1 MSQSLKTIQKNSS
14 LKTSSVVPK
23 SRIKQSRMSERFEVY
38 DGEIMIYKTT
48 GSGDVWQMRM
58 WVGSEKK
65 YVRESLRTRDKTEAT
80 EEAKRRFLNYNH
92 LIKNGQKIFS
102 VTTNELR
109 QKYLVHIDELVKSNQ
124 LSSGRRTNVKTFTK
138 HYIEFIG
145 KDKKIANIDRK
156 EFQGYRAHRQNDKS
170 DIKMSVVVNESI
182 TIKQMYKW
190 AENEGLISNYV
201 PDFGV
206 IKVPKDD
213 TVRDGFTIKEYIQL
227 TEVASKWYQ
236 RIPKNYLK
244 FEEESF
250 YRKTIRDFILLM
262 SNYGFRTGELML
274 VKYKD
279 IEYKTGKRADV
290 YIPAAN
296 TKVRKSRITGGLR
309 ADVFKRK
316 SEYSK
321 PFNKLDDFLFNGYGV
336 DSQISR
342 YVIYD
347 YFKKL
352 VSEVKEKYPEYDKTK
367 SLYSL
372 RHFFITW
379 HLTIG
384 KMNVYDLASVAGT
397 SLKQIQD
404 HYDHVSQTH
413 RIDEMLSFSKNR
425 RIDDNYQMISI
436 DDELNELEVKR

>member
-1 MSQSLKTIQKNSS
+1 MSQSLKTIPKNSS

-23 SRIKQSRMSERFEVY
+23 SRIKQTRMSERFDVY

-48 GSGDVWQMRM
+48 NSGDVWQMRM

-102 VTTNELR
+102 ITTNELR
-109 QKYLVHIDELVKSNQ
+109 QRYLVHVDELVRSGQ
-124 LSSGRRTNVKTFTK
+124 LSSGRQTNIKTFTK
-138 HYIEFIG
+138 HYIQFVG
-145 KDKKIANIDRK
+145 KDRKIANIDKK
-156 EFQGYRAHRQNDKS
+156 EFQGYRAHRQKDKS

-182 TIKQMYKW
+182 TIKQMYRW
-190 AENEGLISNYV
+190 AENEGLISNYK

-213 TVRDGFTIKEYIQL
+213 TVRDGFTIKEYKQL
-227 TEVASKWYQ
+227 TDVASKWYQ
-236 RIPKNYLK
+236 RVPKNFLK

-250 YRKTIRDFILLM
+250 YRKSIRDFILLM

-279 IEYKTGKRADV
+279 IEFKSGKRADV
-290 YIPAAN
+290 HIPAAN

-309 ADVFKRK
+309 GDVFKRK
-316 SEYSK
+316 MDYSE
-321 PFNKLDDFLFNGYGV
+321 PFNNSNDYLFTGYKTEKN
-336 DSQISR
+336 ISR
-342 YVIYD
+342 YVVYD
-347 YFKKL
+347 YFNKL
-352 VSEVKEKYPEYDKTK
+352 TLEVKEKYPEYDTSKT
-367 SLYSL
+367 LYSL

-384 KMNVYDLASVAGT
+384 KMNVYDLARVAGT
-397 SLKQIQD
+397 SLQQIQD

-413 RIDEMLSFSKNR
+413 RIDEMLSYSKNR
-425 RIDDNYQMISI
+425 RIDDNFQMISI
-436 DDELNELEVKR
+436 DDELSND

>member
-1 MSQSLKTIQKNSS
+1 MSQSLKTIPKNSS

-23 SRIKQSRMSERFEVY
+23 SRIKQTRMSERFDVY

-48 GSGDVWQMRM
+48 NSGDVWQMRM

-102 VTTNELR
+102 ITTNELR
-109 QKYLVHIDELVKSNQ
+109 QRYLVHVDELVRSGQ
-124 LSSGRRTNVKTFTK
+124 LSSGRQTNIKTFTK
-138 HYIEFIG
+138 HYIQFVG
-145 KDKKIANIDRK
+145 KDRKIANIDKK
-156 EFQGYRAHRQNDKS
+156 EFQGYRAHRQKDKS

-182 TIKQMYKW
+182 TIKQMYRW
-190 AENEGLISNYV
+190 AENEGLISNYK

-213 TVRDGFTIKEYIQL
+213 TVRDGFTIKEYKQL
-227 TEVASKWYQ
+227 TDVASKWYQ
-236 RIPKNYLK
+236 RVPKNFLK

-250 YRKTIRDFILLM
+250 YRKSIRDFILLM

-279 IEYKTGKRADV
+279 IEFKSGKRADV
-290 YIPAAN
+290 HIPAAN

-309 ADVFKRK
+309 GDVFKRK
-316 SEYSK
+316 MDYSE
-321 PFNKLDDFLFNGYGV
+321 PFNNSNDYLFTGYKTEKN
-336 DSQISR
+336 ISR
-342 YVIYD
+342 YVVYD
-347 YFKKL
+347 YFNKL
-352 VSEVKEKYPEYDKTK
+352 TLEVKEKYPEYDTSKT
-367 SLYSL
+367 LYSL

-384 KMNVYDLASVAGT
+384 KMNVYDLARVAGT

-413 RIDEMLSFSKNR
+413 RIDEMLSYSKNR
-425 RIDDNYQMISI
+425 RIDDNFQMISI
-436 DDELNELEVKR
+436 DDELSND

>member
-1 MSQSLKTIQKNSS
+1 MSQSLKTIPKNSS

-23 SRIKQSRMSERFEVY
+23 SRIKQTRMSERFDVY

-48 GSGDVWQMRM
+48 NSGDVWQMRM

-102 VTTNELR
+102 ITTNELR
-109 QKYLVHIDELVKSNQ
+109 QRYLVHVDELVRSGQ
-124 LSSGRRTNVKTFTK
+124 LSSGRQTNIKTFTK
-138 HYIEFIG
+138 HYIQFVG
-145 KDKKIANIDRK
+145 KDRKIANIDKK
-156 EFQGYRAHRQNDKS
+156 EFQGYRAHRQKDKS

-182 TIKQMYKW
+182 TIKQMYRW
-190 AENEGLISNYV
+190 AENEGLISNYK

-213 TVRDGFTIKEYIQL
+213 TVRDGFTIKEYKQL
-227 TEVASKWYQ
+227 TDVASKWYQ
-236 RIPKNYLK
+236 RVPKNFLK

-250 YRKTIRDFILLM
+250 YRKSIRDFILLM

-279 IEYKTGKRADV
+279 IEFKSGKRTDV
-290 YIPAAN
+290 HIPAAN

-309 ADVFKRK
+309 GDVFKRK
-316 SEYSK
+316 MDYSE
-321 PFNKLDDFLFNGYGV
+321 PFNNSNDYLFTGYKTEKN
-336 DSQISR
+336 ISR
-342 YVIYD
+342 YVVYD
-347 YFKKL
+347 YFNKL
-352 VSEVKEKYPEYDKTK
+352 TLEVKEKYPEYDTSKT
-367 SLYSL
+367 LYSL

-384 KMNVYDLASVAGT
+384 KMNVYDLARVAGT

-413 RIDEMLSFSKNR
+413 RIDEMLSYSKNR
-425 RIDDNYQMISI
+425 RIDDNFQMISI
-436 DDELNELEVKR
+436 DDELSND

>member
-1 MSQSLKTIQKNSS
+1 MSQSLKTIPKNSS

-23 SRIKQSRMSERFEVY
+23 SRIKQTRMSERFDVY

-48 GSGDVWQMRM
+48 NSGDVWQMRM

-102 VTTNELR
+102 ITTNELR
-109 QKYLVHIDELVKSNQ
+109 QRYLVHVDELVRSGQ
-124 LSSGRRTNVKTFTK
+124 LSSGRQTNIKTFTK
-138 HYIEFIG
+138 HYIQFVG
-145 KDKKIANIDRK
+145 KDRKIANIDKK
-156 EFQGYRAHRQNDKS
+156 EFQGYRAHRQKDKS

-182 TIKQMYKW
+182 TIKQMYRW
-190 AENEGLISNYV
+190 AENEGLISNYK

-213 TVRDGFTIKEYIQL
+213 TVRDGFTIKEYKQL
-227 TEVASKWYQ
+227 TDVASKWYQ
-236 RIPKNYLK
+236 RVPKNFLK

-250 YRKTIRDFILLM
+250 YRKSIRDFILLM

-279 IEYKTGKRADV
+279 IEFKSGKRADV
-290 YIPAAN
+290 HIPAAN

-309 ADVFKRK
+309 GDVFKRK
-316 SEYSK
+316 MDYSE
-321 PFNKLDDFLFNGYGV
+321 PFNNSNDYLFTGYKTEKN
-336 DSQISR
+336 ISR
-342 YVIYD
+342 YVVYD
-347 YFKKL
+347 YFNKL
-352 VSEVKEKYPEYDKTK
+352 TLEVKEKYPDYDTSKT
-367 SLYSL
+367 LYSL

-384 KMNVYDLASVAGT
+384 KMNVYDLARVAGT

-413 RIDEMLSFSKNR
+413 RIDEMLSYSKNR
-425 RIDDNYQMISI
+425 RIDDNFQMISI
-436 DDELNELEVKR
+436 DDELSND

>member
-1 MSQSLKTIQKNSS
+1 MSQSLKTIPKNSS

-23 SRIKQSRMSERFEVY
+23 SRIKQTRMSERFDVY

-48 GSGDVWQMRM
+48 NSGDVWQMRM

-102 VTTNELR
+102 ITTNELR
-109 QKYLVHIDELVKSNQ
+109 QRYLVHVDELVRSGQ
-124 LSSGRRTNVKTFTK
+124 LSSGRQTNIKTFTK
-138 HYIEFIG
+138 HYIQFVG
-145 KDKKIANIDRK
+145 KDRKIANIDKK
-156 EFQGYRAHRQNDKS
+156 EFQGYRAHRQKNKS

-182 TIKQMYKW
+182 TIKQMYRW
-190 AENEGLISNYV
+190 AENEGLISNYK

-213 TVRDGFTIKEYIQL
+213 TVRDGFTIKEYKQL
-227 TEVASKWYQ
+227 TDVASKWYQ
-236 RIPKNYLK
+236 RVPKNFLK

-250 YRKTIRDFILLM
+250 YRKSIRDFILLM

-279 IEYKTGKRADV
+279 IEFKSGKRADV
-290 YIPAAN
+290 HIPAAN

-309 ADVFKRK
+309 GDVFKRK
-316 SEYSK
+316 MDYSE
-321 PFNKLDDFLFNGYGV
+321 PFNNSNDYLFTGYKTEKN
-336 DSQISR
+336 ISR
-342 YVIYD
+342 YVVYD
-347 YFKKL
+347 YFNKL
-352 VSEVKEKYPEYDKTK
+352 TLEVKEKYPEYDTSKT
-367 SLYSL
+367 LYSL

-384 KMNVYDLASVAGT
+384 KMNVYDLARVAGT

-413 RIDEMLSFSKNR
+413 RIDEMLSYSKNR
-425 RIDDNYQMISI
+425 RIDDNFQMISI
-436 DDELNELEVKR
+436 DDELSND

>member
-1 MSQSLKTIQKNSS
+1 MSQSLKTTLKDSS
-14 LKTSSVVPK
+14 LKTNSSVPK
-23 SRIKQSRMSERFEVY
+23 SRINQKRMSERFDVY

-48 GSGDVWQMRM
+48 NSGDVWQMRM
-58 WVGSEKK
+58 WIGSEKK
-65 YVRESLRTRDKTEAT
+65 YVRESLRTRNKIEAT

-92 LIKNGQKIFS
+92 LVKNGQKIFS
-102 VTTNELR
+102 ITTNELR
-109 QKYLVHIDELVKSNQ
+109 EKYLSYVDELVRSGQ
-124 LSSGRRTNVKTFTK
+124 LSKGRQTNIKVFTK

-145 KDKKIANIDRK
+145 KNRKIANIDRK
-156 EFQGYRAHRQNDKS
+156 EFQGYRAHRQKDKS

-182 TIKQMYKW
+182 TIKQMYRW
-190 AENEGLISNYV
+190 AENEGLISNYK

-213 TVRDGFTIKEYIQL
+213 TVRDGFTIKEYKQL
-227 TEVASKWYQ
+227 TDVASKWYQ
-236 RIPKNYLK
+236 KVPSNYLK
-244 FEEESF
+244 FEEETF
-250 YRKTIRDFILLM
+250 YRKSIRDFILLM
-262 SNYGFRTGELML
+262 SNYGFRTGELIL

-279 IEYKTGKRADV
+279 INYKTGKRADV
-290 YIPAAN
+290 TIPATN

-309 ADVFKRK
+309 GDVFKRK

-321 PFNKLDDFLFNGYGV
+321 PFNQPDNFLFNEFN
-336 DSQISR
+336 SPKNISR

-347 YFKKL
+347 YFSKL
-352 VSEVKEKYPEYDKTK
+352 VKEVKDKYPDYDTTKT
-367 SLYSL
+367 LYSL

-384 KMNVYDLASVAGT
+384 KMNVYDLARVAGT

-425 RIDDNYQMISI
+425 RIDDNFQMISI
-436 DDELNELEVKR
+436 EDHLIDE

>member
-1 MSQSLKTIQKNSS
+1 
-14 LKTSSVVPK
+14 
-23 SRIKQSRMSERFEVY
+23 
-38 DGEIMIYKTT
+38 
-48 GSGDVWQMRM
+48 
-58 WVGSEKK
+58 
-65 YVRESLRTRDKTEAT
+65 
-80 EEAKRRFLNYNH
+80 
-92 LIKNGQKIFS
+92 
-102 VTTNELR
+102 
-109 QKYLVHIDELVKSNQ
+109 
-124 LSSGRRTNVKTFTK
+124 
-138 HYIEFIG
+138 
-145 KDKKIANIDRK
+145 
-156 EFQGYRAHRQNDKS
+156 
-170 DIKMSVVVNESI
+170 MSVVVNESI

-236 RIPKNYLK
+236 RVPKNFLK

-250 YRKTIRDFILLM
+250 YRKSIRDFILLM

-279 IEYKTGKRADV
+279 IEFKTGKRADV
-290 YIPAAN
+290 HIPAAN

-309 ADVFKRK
+309 ADVFQRK

-321 PFNKLDDFLFNGYGV
+321 PFNKLNDYLFTGYGV

-342 YVIYD
+342 YVVYD

-352 VSEVKEKYPEYDKTK
+352 VNEVKEKYPEYDTTK

-413 RIDEMLSFSKNR
+413 RIDEMLSYSKNR

-436 DDELNELEVKR
+436 DEELSKD